1 MVFGSPAS
9 PELGNNLLVRGS
21 RILGIIA
28 AHPLPEGV
36 VPSARRGFF
45 IFLDGR
51 AAAVGIVVRFVAS
64 GLVDLRD
71 LLLGVDL
78 RLPSGFEPYVVEHPA
93 SAGPSELQDGEVL
106 TIGVRP
112 SSSVPFVSAGA
123 LSSAASVEVTP
134 APSSAAAS
142 CSIDY
147 PVAVVQ
153 SIWFAVFKPDH
164 LPELVQRE
172 VDFPASVSEAAEML
186 ALARDRVTSSLY
198 PHLIAADPQP
208 CLEFGCFLGRPDWA
222 RDKIQVLVDS
232 RPWDGRLFTIIL
244 DPWLQWGSFLLQGG
258 FGTHRVPVVYI
269 KDAPVPPGRPLMLA
283 DGALVTVLPSQRGPP
298 ALLPLAVMLQRAHMW
313 ADAMP
318 AFFSHDPSRF
328 CLLTDGAPLFFTV
341 DRERVRN
348 SEDFRVAAGI
358 ALGYREHLQTQCP
371 AHTGLLYPRSAVHI
385 CCDCH

>member
-1 MVFGSPAS
+1 M
-9 PELGNNLLVRGS
+9 
-21 RILGIIA
+21 
-28 AHPLPEGV
+28 
-36 VPSARRGFF
+36 
-45 IFLDGR
+45 
-51 AAAVGIVVRFVAS
+51 VRFVAS

-106 TIGVRP
+106 TIGVRL

-123 LSSAASVEVTP
+123 LSSVAPVEVTP

-142 CSIDY
+142 GSTDY

-164 LPELVQRE
+164 LPELVQCE

-232 RPWDGRLFTIIL
+232 RPWDGRLFTIFL
-244 DPWLQWGSFLLQGG
+244 DPWLQWGSFLCFRAVSGHTVCLLSTSKTRQFPQVG
-258 FGTHRVPVVYI
+258 RLCWRMVPWSRYYLHNAVLRRRCLLLLY
-269 KDAPVPPGRPLMLA
+269 APA
-283 DGALVTVLPSQRGPP
+283 
-298 ALLPLAVMLQRAHMW
+298 RAHVGGCY
-313 ADAMP
+313 AC
-318 AFFSHDPSRF
+318 FF
-328 CLLTDGAPLFFTV
+328 LA
-341 DRERVRN
+341 
-348 SEDFRVAAGI
+348 
-358 ALGYREHLQTQCP
+358 
-371 AHTGLLYPRSAVHI
+371 
-385 CCDCH
+385 